1 MNKEDT
7 FLKIINE
14 TVKDNSYLGDDCAYI
29 KDLNLLISQDTLYE
43 DIHFSFSYF
52 TPYTLGKKSGSC

>member
-43 DIHFSFSYF
+43 NIHFSFSYIEDI
-52 TPYTLGKKSGSC
+52 KKLLH